1 MPSYDPD
8 AVKSDLRMLA
18 ANITI
23 NKWMSPVIS
32 VIRQMPVADL
42 ETFALGTK
50 NSVTEYCFVETA
62 NTALQ
67 FKRKFDGLTY
77 SFEIIYAYHGEPEQI
92 HELYA
97 GDNMVE
103 MLYAFF
109 VHCAEQQEN

>member
-1 MPSYDPD
+1 MTDYDPD

-23 NKWMSPVIS
+23 DRWMAPVLR
-32 VIRQMPVADL
+32 VITEMPAA
-42 ETFALGTK
+42 ETESFVIGTR
-50 NSVTEYCFVETA
+50 NAVTEYCFAQTTD
-62 NTALQ
+62 TALQ
-67 FKRKFDGLTY
+67 LKRRFDGSAY
-77 SFEIIYAYHGEPEQI
+77 SFEVIYAYHGEPEQI